1 MILHYT
7 QSTYTFKDMLSKS
20 FKSLQTVTPVATRA
34 MASSNNAP
42 PKRVVVTGAAGAI
55 SYATLFRIA
64 RYENSS

>member
-1 MILHYT
+1 
-7 QSTYTFKDMLSKS
+7 MLSKS